1 MASIDFSTDFG
12 KRVLGRLQDEQVAW
26 LTTVSAKG
34 EPQPSPVWFLW
45 ENDSVLVYSQPN
57 TPKLR
62 AIQANPNVTLNF
74 NSDEHGGNVIVLK
87 GTAERVANSPAAP
100 DVPAYVEKYSGGFA
114 SLNMTPED
122 FAAAYSEP
130 IRITLTSVRGH

>member
-26 LTTVSAKG
+26 LTTVSTKG

-62 AIQANPNVTLNF
+62 AIQGNPNVTRSCAGRRCF
-74 NSDEHGGNVIVLK
+74 GG
-87 GTAERVANSPAAP
+87 GAGPALTLVCTFK
-100 DVPAYVEKYSGGFA
+100 VPALLRSQ
-114 SLNMTPED
+114 SLLARPL
-122 FAAAYSEP
+122 
-130 IRITLTSVRGH
+130 RQ